1 MYAVIKSGGKQYQ
14 VRPGDTI
21 RVEKIDAGEGA
32 AISLDQVL
40 MIADGADVAVG
51 APLLEGAT
59 VPATVKAH
67 GRPED
72 QDPEVQAAQAESQ
85 AHGASPS
92 LHGTEDHRHQRAAA
106 GRRGEVS
113 HGA

>member
-21 RVEKIDAGEGA
+21 RVEKLDAGEGA
-32 AISLDQVL
+32 VINLDQVL

-67 GRPED
+67 GRGRKIKILKFKRRK
-72 QDPEVQAAQAESQ
+72 QSLKRMGHRQAYTELEITGINAPPRGGAEK
-85 AHGASPS
+85 
-92 LHGTEDHRHQRAAA
+92 
-106 GRRGEVS
+106 
-113 HGA
+113 

>member
-67 GRPED
+67 GRGRKIKILKFKRRK
-72 QDPEVQAAQAESQ
+72 QSLKRMGHRQAYTELEITGIIAPPRGGAEK
-85 AHGASPS
+85 
-92 LHGTEDHRHQRAAA
+92 
-106 GRRGEVS
+106 
-113 HGA
+113 